1 MKRGRRPKPTTLHRL
16 HRTLRTRHADRIEP
30 LAPGELALEEPPAHL
45 TEAQKARWR
54 WALDR
59 APRNV
64 LRTVDRE
71 ALTAF
76 CIAGD
81 LVQQANVAQQAL
93 DIGKVLPF
101 LTKSDKGRPTLSPY
115 VRLMLRALPMLLR
128 AAAECGFTPAS
139 RAGMSI
145 DQSASVTKR
154 TVWTEFDELKEAA
167 LAEDLLAAKPASP
180 QPQ

>member
-93 DIGKVLPF
+93 DAGKTLPY
-101 LTKSDKGRPTLSPY
+101 LTRSDKNRPTLSPY

-145 DQSASVTKR
+145 DQSPGTSASNR
-154 TVWTEFDELKEAA
+154 WLEIDQLKDAA
-167 LAEDLLAAKPASP
+167 RAEDLLAAKPASA